1 MTEKHEQKEW
11 LLMNNTTNA
20 KFGDLQCNSA
30 MSIHKLLKTAGAA
43 DAPKVCHGDFIPRQT
58 LLACRNR

>member
-1 MTEKHEQKEW
+1 
-11 LLMNNTTNA
+11 MNNTTNA